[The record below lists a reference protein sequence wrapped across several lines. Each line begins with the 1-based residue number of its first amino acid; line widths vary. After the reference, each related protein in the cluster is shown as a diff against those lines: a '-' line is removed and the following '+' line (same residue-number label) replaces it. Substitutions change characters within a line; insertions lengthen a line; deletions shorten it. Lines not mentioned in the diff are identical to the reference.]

1 MVPLALMCKDEPAR
15 IPDAL
20 ERLDELESVMN
31 RPQPTLRLWLLSL
44 ELKALLQKDLSDEEM
59 MSNFEALKS
68 MILSLSA
75 DKASEIA
82 RVEYDLL
89 MR

>member
-31 RPQPTLRLWLLSL
+31 TPQPTLRLWLLSL
-44 ELKALLQKDLSDEEM
+44 ELKALLKKDLSDEEM

-75 DKASEIA
+75 DKASDIA

>member
-31 RPQPTLRLWLLSL
+31 TPQPTLRLWLLSL
-44 ELKALLQKDLSDEEM
+44 ELKALLKKDLSDEEM

>member
-1 MVPLALMCKDEPAR
+1 MVPLALMCKDEPTR

-31 RPQPTLRLWLLSL
+31 TPQPTLRLWLLSL
-44 ELKALLQKDLSDEEM
+44 ELKALLKKDLSDEEM